1 MNHQMIRQRHIH
13 VSHEAML
20 DQQHCQRT
28 EELIHR
34 CDRVAPVPVQSPTGI
49 AKQQLEN
56 ARREL
61 AAKGHKVALSPKPS
75 LPPPPTARHASHP
88 SDAPAI
94 PPVCMTV
101 PCKVPWRGSVLGIA
115 CSDDDA
121 LSSAAT
127 V

>member
-1 MNHQMIRQRHIH
+1 MA
-13 VSHEAML
+13 AMRL
-20 DQQHCQRT
+20 FWTNSILKGMT

-75 LPPPPTARHASHP
+75 LPPPPHCETCLTS
-88 SDAPAI
+88 
-94 PPVCMTV
+94 
-101 PCKVPWRGSVLGIA
+101 L
-115 CSDDDA
+115 
-121 LSSAAT
+121 
-127 V
+127 